1 MKNRIRIAEIIMA
14 LVFISATASAQ
25 KPNNIGKSEI
35 LEITSSITSPV
46 TIIVN
51 DAEGSPY
58 TRVEMDGLVRKM
70 YLRFT
75 QRWPRANTCEI
86 ATLINGKLRWQVMSH
101 VSFLQANPKAKD
113 TWGFVSFQSSIGG
126 LSPDVPAA
134 NVYYAG
140 TLQTRWSEDEQRFYI
155 VGGKGTISGF
165 SNSNPIVKSYTDEA
179 ALGLQDRYLPA
190 FGSFFVRSVKYT
202 DSQIKNILIKESIK

>member
-14 LVFISATASAQ
+14 LVFIAATASAQ

-35 LEITSSITSPV
+35 LEITSSITSPT

-58 TRVEMDGLVRKM
+58 TRVEMDSLVRKM
-70 YLRFT
+70 CLRFT
-75 QRWPRANTCEI
+75 QKWPRANTCEV
-86 ATLINGKLRWQVMSH
+86 ATLINGKLRWQVMNH
-101 VSFLQANPKAKD
+101 VAFLEANPKAKD

-140 TLQTRWSEDEQRFYI
+140 TLQTRWSEEEQRFYI

-190 FGSFFVRSVKYT
+190 FGSFMVRPVKFT
-202 DSQIKNILIKESIK
+202 DSQIKNILLKESIK